1 VRNVSAAALGAGT
14 AAVYAGS
21 RLIAPEIQTQKN
33 GALIAARQG
42 EDNTKSTQ
50 YTEVI
55 QRISASGVSDDLEKI
70 TEAVSAVRSTL
81 GTLGN
86 VGRQS

>member
-1 VRNVSAAALGAGT
+1 
-14 AAVYAGS
+14 
-21 RLIAPEIQTQKN
+21 
-33 GALIAARQG
+33 
-42 EDNTKSTQ
+42 Q

-86 VGRQS
+86 VGEAELDRISRKALDMQTAFGTDTTESIQIAAIMMKNG